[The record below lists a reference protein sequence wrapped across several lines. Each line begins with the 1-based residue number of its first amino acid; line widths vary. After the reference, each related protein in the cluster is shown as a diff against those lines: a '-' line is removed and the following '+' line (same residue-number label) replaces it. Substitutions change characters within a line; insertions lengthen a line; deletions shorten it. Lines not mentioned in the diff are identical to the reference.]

1 MGTLIDMLLYSHI
14 LCEVFLHSCHETGD
28 AVAVQGYSYSYSI
41 GSRRE
46 ISVLIKSPVAH
57 TYTYFFY
64 KNYFSP
70 SLKDSRLEL
79 KLKD

>member
-1 MGTLIDMLLYSHI
+1 MKLS
-14 LCEVFLHSCHETGD
+14 D
-28 AVAVQGYSYSYSI
+28 AVAVQGYSYSI
-41 GSRRE
+41 GSAE
-46 ISVLIKSPVAH
+46 ISVLTASASKSPVAH